1 MGTEVPP
8 AAEAAHIGN
17 VQMAGLK
24 PCPTEH
30 HRPLGRRRSTYVI
43 IFLLLLTVAAHA
55 RSWRIADFRST
66 MDVSENGSSVVVERI
81 SLVFIGAWHGIYRTI
96 PVEYPGPRGT
106 NYTLFLSFTGVRDG
120 DGSPLKY
127 ELSRKGAYR
136 QIKIYIPGATDTTKV
151 VEIDYAV
158 KNPIRFFPDHDEF
171 YWNVTGNDWPVPI
184 DHASAMIM
192 FPESSKGQLHAQ
204 AFTGVYGS
212 TQREASTRVNET
224 SIEVETINPL
234 PMRGGLTVDVF
245 LPKGILQEPSSFTRT
260 VWFLESNGIVFLPL
274 VTFGVMFVLWYKKGR
289 DPDPG
294 RSIAPMYEP
303 PQGMTPA
310 EVGTLIDDSVDPRDI
325 TSTLVD
331 LAVRGYIKI
340 EEIKVDHI
348 IFSGRNYVLHLL
360 KPSDQWSGLAAHE
373 RAMMKNIFSGG
384 ETQVNLSSLKNH
396 FYTAIPQI
404 KQDVFAQLKTKGMYT
419 VDPDKAHGYVA
430 LGVVLIIGLLVLF
443 HFAAHWD
450 PFESGVLSF
459 LSILVSAVIVFLF
472 ARKMT
477 AKSTQG
483 ARTWVQILGFQEF
496 MNRVEADRLK
506 TLPPDTFEKFLPY
519 AMALGVE
526 HHWAQAFQG
535 ILHTPPSWYTGT
547 DGYMFN
553 PVMFTNNMSHMSSQA
568 QTAFVSAPRGS
579 STGSGWGG
587 GGGGFSGGG
596 FGGGGGGAF

>member
-1 MGTEVPP
+1 VL
-8 AAEAAHIGN
+8 A
-17 VQMAGLK
+17 
-24 PCPTEH
+24 
-30 HRPLGRRRSTYVI
+30 
-43 IFLLLLTVAAHA
+43 FLLLASVAAHA
-55 RSWRIADFRST
+55 KSWRISDFRTT
-66 MDVSENGSSVVVERI
+66 MDVTENGSTVVVERI
-81 SLVFIGAWHGIYRTI
+81 SLVFIGEWHGIHRTI

-106 NYTLFLSFTGVRDG
+106 NYTLFLSVTGVRDG

-136 QIKIYIPGATDTTKV
+136 DIKIYIPGATDTSKV

-158 KNPIRFFPDHDEF
+158 KNPIRFFPDHDEL

-184 DHASAMIM
+184 DHASAMVM
-192 FPESSKGQLHAQ
+192 FPEQAKVQLRAQ

-212 TQREASTRVNET
+212 TQREALTRINDT
-224 SIEVETINPL
+224 SVEFETINPL
-234 PMRGGLTVDVF
+234 PMRGGVTIDVF
-245 LPKGILQEPSSFTRT
+245 LPKGILQEPSDFTRT
-260 VWFLESNGIVFLPL
+260 VWFLESNAIVFLPL
-274 VTFGVMFVLWYKKGR
+274 LTFAVMFALWYTKGR

-310 EVGTLIDDSVDPRDI
+310 EVGALIDDSVDPRDI

-331 LAVRGYIKI
+331 LAVRGYVKI
-340 EEIKVDHI
+340 EEVKVDHI
-348 IFSGRNYVLHLL
+348 LFSGRDYVFHLL
-360 KPSDQWSGLAAHE
+360 KPATQWSELAAHE
-373 RAMMKNIFSGG
+373 RAMLKNVFSGG
-384 ETQVNLSSLKNH
+384 ADQVTLSSLKNQ

-404 KQDVFAQLKTKGMYT
+404 KQDVFAQLKVKGMYT

-430 LGVVLIIGLLVLF
+430 LGVVAIIGFLVLF
-443 HFAAHWD
+443 HFAAHWN
-450 PFESGVLSF
+450 PFDSGL
-459 LSILVSAVIVFLF
+459 LSIIAILISAIIVWLF

-477 AKSTQG
+477 AKSMQG
-483 ARTWVQILGFQEF
+483 SRTWVQILGFREF
-496 MNRVEADRLK
+496 MNRVDADRLK

-535 ILHTPPSWYTGT
+535 IVRNPPSWYAGS

-553 PVMFTNNMSHMSSQA
+553 PVLFTSNMSHMSSTA
-568 QTAFVSAPRGS
+568 QSVFVSAPRGS

-587 GGGGFSGGG
+587 GGGGGFSGGG